1 MQFVAPAGSTPCLS
15 IAANVNYT
23 APAAFDVTSK
33 AHVDTMVGTVRVFV
47 EGIYATRGNMM
58 S

>member
-33 AHVDTMVGTVRVFV
+33 AHVDAMVGTVRACVF
-47 EGIYATRGNMM
+47 
-58 S
+58 